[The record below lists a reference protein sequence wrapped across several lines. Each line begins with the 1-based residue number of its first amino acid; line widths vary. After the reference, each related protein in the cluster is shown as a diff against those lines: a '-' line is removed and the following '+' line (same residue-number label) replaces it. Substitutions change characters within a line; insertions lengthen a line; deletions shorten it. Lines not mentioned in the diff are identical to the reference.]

1 MKRRVGQVGQGRWFY
16 GVALAIAA
24 ALMLAGCSTLPS
36 TVATRPL
43 SPVAAGSIRRIAV
56 LPFTTAGLALAG
68 APEPGSE
75 PLSEPPG
82 DTVTRAVL
90 TAMRD
95 QPDWQ
100 IIDELT
106 VGEALRQLYG
116 EVRAPTAAEAQA
128 VAKVLHAD
136 AVLRGDLR
144 VFEERIG
151 SELAAKRPA
160 HVEFGVELLRVDG
173 VAVWQGEYAEQQQS
187 LSENLWNLPGF
198 VRAGGTWVR
207 ARELAALGAAQI
219 VGRLHTALYG
229 ATPKKGGKKK
239 TAP

>member
-1 MKRRVGQVGQGRWFY
+1 MVY
-16 GVALAIAA
+16 GVAIAIAA
-24 ALMLAGCSTLPS
+24 ALVLAGCSTLPS
-36 TVATRPL
+36 NVATRPL

-56 LPFTTAGLALAG
+56 LPFTTSGLAPAG
-68 APEPGSE
+68 ATEPGSE

-106 VGEALRQLYG
+106 VGEGLRQLYG

-128 VAKVLHAD
+128 VAQVLRAD

-144 VFEERIG
+144 VFEDRIG
-151 SELAAKRPA
+151 SEFAAKTPA
-160 HVEFGVELLRVDG
+160 HVEFGVELLRADG

-207 ARELAALGAAQI
+207 ARELAELGAAQI

-229 ATPKKGGKKK
+229 AAPAKKSSKKK
-239 TAP
+239 PSP

>member
-1 MKRRVGQVGQGRWFY
+1 MKRRGGQMEQRRWFH
-16 GVALAIAA
+16 GVAIAA
-24 ALMLAGCSTLPS
+24 AAAGVLTSCSALPS
-36 TVATRPL
+36 NVATRPL
-43 SPVAAGSIRRIAV
+43 SPVPAGSIRRIAV
-56 LPFTTAGLALAG
+56 LPFTTAGLAPAG
-68 APEPGSE
+68 APEAGSE

-95 QPDWQ
+95 QPDWV
-100 IIDELT
+100 IIDDLT
-106 VGEALRQLYG
+106 VGEGLRRLYG

-128 VAKVLHAD
+128 VAKVLQAD

-160 HVEFGVELLRVDG
+160 HVVFGVELVRADG

-207 ARELAALGAAQI
+207 AGELAELGAAQ
-219 VGRLHTALYG
+219 VADRLHTALYG
-229 ATPKKGGKKK
+229 AAPAKKSSKKK
-239 TAP
+239 TP